1 MHISVWGFPQVLMNS
16 VFVFWRCRL
25 LLVCL
30 KPHWAYAVV
39 LHLFSFQPVEPRRDG
54 KQAVHLLWL
63 HFSCFSSLC
72 LYKCYTFLI
81 FFCLRFLITS
91 LLSLFSTSY
100 YTTLSKTAELNTD
113 TSFAFIKTEIALW
126 EIHIMIMTGLR
137 LYLQRFL
144 CPPLRYTIN
153 LSHNS
158 HFRIQ
163 FPLSTI
169 AWCYCFAFCVCLLLS
184 PFACT
189 GKHVILRVLL
199 SKWNEVKKSM
209 YWEKEFS
216 ITDSVEK
223 FLCGQKKPRCTS
235 AGSTER
241 LSWEEVNR

>member
-1 MHISVWGFPQVLMNS
+1 MECASWAVYGNWQICISQYEGFLKCWWIVTH
-16 VFVFWRCRL
+16 VFLFWRCRL

-30 KPHWAYAVV
+30 KPHWAYDVI
-39 LHLFSFQPVEPRRDG
+39 LHLFSCQPVEPRREG

-63 HFSCFSSLC
+63 HFWCFSSLC

-144 CPPLRYTIN
+144 CPPLRYTI
-153 LSHNS
+153 
-158 HFRIQ
+158 
-163 FPLSTI
+163 
-169 AWCYCFAFCVCLLLS
+169 
-184 PFACT
+184 
-189 GKHVILRVLL
+189 
-199 SKWNEVKKSM
+199 KSRQIFHITATL
-209 YWEKEFS
+209 EFN
-216 ITDSVEK
+216 
-223 FLCGQKKPRCTS
+223 FLYQI
-235 AGSTER
+235 
-241 LSWEEVNR
+241 